1 MSRTGKNPIPIPDKV
16 KVNVADGKVSVE
28 GPLGK
33 LSQDLHEEIE
43 VQVED
48 KQVTVNRKNDEPQ
61 SKALHGLM
69 RSLIQNMVQGVSEGC
84 KKELDIQGVGYRA
97 DVKGKV
103 LNLSLGFSH
112 PVEFPIPEG
121 IQIKVD
127 KQTHLIISG
136 FDKVQV
142 GQVASDIRK
151 IRPPEPY
158 KGKGVRYS
166 DEVIIRKA
174 GKAAAGGGAGK

>member
-1 MSRTGKNPIPIPDKV
+1 MSRTGKKPIDVPDKV
-16 KVNVADGKVSVE
+16 KVHVEPEQVRVE

-33 LSQDLHEEIE
+33 LSQATHQEIK
-43 VQVED
+43 VELKD
-48 KQVTVNRKNDEPQ
+48 KQVLLTRENDDAR
-61 SKALHGLM
+61 SRSLHGLM
-69 RSLIQNMVQGVSEGC
+69 RSLINNMVVGVSTGF

-97 DVKGKV
+97 EVKGKV

-112 PVEFPIPEG
+112 PVIFPIPEG

-127 KQTHLIISG
+127 KQTHVEITG
-136 FDKVQV
+136 YDKVQV
-142 GQVASDIRK
+142 GQVAADIRK

-166 DEVIIRKA
+166 DEVILRKA
-174 GKAAAGGGAGK
+174 GKSASSGK